1 VHPEL
6 LHWGWL
12 QIRSYGVMLA
22 LAFLVGTLLAL
33 REARR
38 LTLDEDKVVNV
49 ILVVLVAS
57 VLGARALYVLEH
69 VGEFRRQWT
78 GVLAIWQGGLTLY
91 GGVVAGTAA
100 GLWSARRMGLPMWSL
115 ADALTPS
122 VALGT
127 MFGRIG
133 CFLNGCCYGRP
144 TTLPWG
150 VRFPADSFAALEFG
164 DVNVHPSQ
172 LYFALAGLVL
182 FLVTWA
188 ARTRVRVAGTLFWS
202 FLAAFALIRIPLDMT
217 RSYEPE
223 SVLAHAGGIPITE
236 SQLTSVALA
245 LFSILMLLRL
255 QREAK
260 AAT

>member
-1 VHPEL
+1 MHPEL
-6 LHWGWL
+6 IHWGWFHV
-12 QIRSYGVMLA
+12 RSYGAMLA
-22 LAFLVGTLLAL
+22 LAFLIGTLVAL

-38 LTLDEDKVVNV
+38 LSLDEDKVVNV
-49 ILVVLVAS
+49 ILIVLVSS
-57 VLGARALYVLEH
+57 VLGARALYVFEH

-91 GGVVAGTAA
+91 GGVVAGTIA
-100 GLWSARRMGLPMWSL
+100 GLWSARRMGLPMWPL

-150 VRFPADSFAALEFG
+150 VRFPSDSFAALEFG
-164 DVNVHPSQ
+164 DTPVHPSQ
-172 LYFALAGLVL
+172 LYFAAAGLVL
-182 FLVTWA
+182 FLVTWLL
-188 ARTRVRVAGTLFWS
+188 RTRVRVAGTLFWG

-223 SVLAHAGGIPITE
+223 SVLLHAGGTAITE

-245 LFSILMLLRL
+245 LFAVLMLVRLR
-255 QREAK
+255 REART
-260 AAT
+260 AT